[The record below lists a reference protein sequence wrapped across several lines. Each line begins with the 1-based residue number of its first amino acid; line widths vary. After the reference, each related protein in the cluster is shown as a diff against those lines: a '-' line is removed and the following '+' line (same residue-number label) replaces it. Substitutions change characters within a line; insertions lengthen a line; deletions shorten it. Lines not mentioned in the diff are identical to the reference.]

1 MVTPPRRFRL
11 TLLAA
16 RYAVCRMEAQAARPA
31 WADGAG
37 LVSIT
42 RTADELSV
50 VCRDERV
57 PEDVRSEKGWRC
69 LALEGPIPFSM
80 TGVLASLSGALAEAG
95 VSVFAISTFDTD
107 YLLVPEAQL
116 ETAIAA
122 LINAGHT
129 VVSD

>member
-11 TLLAA
+11 TLLAG
-16 RYAVCRMEAQAARPA
+16 RYAVCRLEAHAPLPA

-42 RTADELSV
+42 RTADELSI
-50 VCRDERV
+50 VCREERV
-57 PEDVRSEKGWRC
+57 PEGVRAEKGWRC

-80 TGVLASLSGALAEAG
+80 TGVLASLSGALADAG

-107 YLLVPEAQL
+107 YLLVPEAEL
-116 ETAIAA
+116 ETGLAA
-122 LINAGHT
+122 LTTAGHEIRE
-129 VVSD
+129 